1 MLSFAAGANNSRQ
14 VRNVKKV
21 QQPRPGWRKHDSE
34 SAAFAATR
42 RLFSRGG
49 NRDGALF
56 ARAVPRI
63 ESLPP
68 GHGGS
73 VCGGISLPEVLV
85 HSVSLHH
92 SLHRLLRGI
101 FRPLYLCPRDKRE
114 NSRRKT
120 AALS

>member
-14 VRNVKKV
+14 IRNVKKV

-56 ARAVPRI
+56 ARAVPRN

-68 GHGGS
+68 SHGGS
-73 VCGGISLPEVLV
+73 VCGGVSLLEVFVHSLP
-85 HSVSLHH
+85 LHH
-92 SLHRLLRGI
+92 SLHRRDPKHLQTKQRRWRWSATYCKLRI
-101 FRPLYLCPRDKRE
+101 
-114 NSRRKT
+114 
-120 AALS
+120 